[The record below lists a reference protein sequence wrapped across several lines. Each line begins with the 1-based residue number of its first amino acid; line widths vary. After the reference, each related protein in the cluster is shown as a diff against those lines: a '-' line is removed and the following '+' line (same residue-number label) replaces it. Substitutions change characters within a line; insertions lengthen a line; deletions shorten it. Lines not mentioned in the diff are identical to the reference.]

1 MNQRCCRLFCKKSA
15 LPEKIYNMSYHFSK
29 VKRFI
34 LFFTGLTLAGIGVA
48 LSTRPGLGTS
58 PITSLPYVTTFKFPW
73 TLGMA
78 TIVINLLFILAQ
90 FIILKRRFG
99 WKHITQLPTL
109 LVFGFFI
116 DFGMW
121 LTQFYIPEPYF
132 LRVAEEIIGCFF
144 LASGIGFQLVANI
157 SLMPGD
163 GFIRV
168 LSEEYHIPFGIV
180 KICFDST
187 IVISAIIFS
196 LCCFHNITGVREG
209 TVIAAFLVGFF
220 IKSLQKA
227 MRKTKVMLVKKSNF
241 SKV

>member
-1 MNQRCCRLFCKKSA
+1 MKKI
-15 LPEKIYNMSYHFSK
+15 LLL
-29 VKRFI
+29 I
-34 LFFTGLTLAGIGVA
+34 LFFAGLLVAGTGVA

-90 FIILKRRFG
+90 FIILKRRFT
-99 WKHITQLPTL
+99 WKHIMQLPTL

-116 DFGMW
+116 DLGMY
-121 LTQFYIPEPYF
+121 LTAFYIPEEYF
-132 LRVAEEIIGCFF
+132 LRILEEVIGCIF
-144 LASGIGFQLVANI
+144 LAAGIGFQLTANI

-168 LSEEYHIPFGIV
+168 ISEEYHIPFGIF

-187 IVISAIIFS
+187 IVLSAIIFS
-196 LCCFHNITGVREG
+196 LCCFHNVTGVREG
-209 TVIAAFLVGFF
+209 TIIAAFLVGFF
-220 IKSLQKA
+220 IKLQQKS
-227 MRKTKVMLVKKSNF
+227 MRKIKKLLL
-241 SKV
+241 K

>member
-1 MNQRCCRLFCKKSA
+1 
-15 LPEKIYNMSYHFSK
+15 MSYHFSRT
-29 VKRFI
+29 KRFV
-34 LFFTGLTLAGIGVA
+34 LFFLGLTIAGIGVA

-78 TIVINLLFILAQ
+78 TIAINLFFILAQ

-99 WKHITQLPTL
+99 WSHIAQLPTL
-109 LVFGFFI
+109 LAFGFFI

-121 LTQFYIPEPYF
+121 LTNFYIPESYF
-132 LRVAEEIIGCFF
+132 LRVAEEVIGCLF
-144 LASGIGFQLVANI
+144 LAVGIGFQLIANI

-168 LSEEYHIPFGIV
+168 VSEEYRIPFGTV

-196 LCCFHNITGVREG
+196 LCCFQNITGVREG
-209 TVIAAFLVGFF
+209 TVIAAFLVGYF
-220 IKSLQKA
+220 IKQQLGA
-227 MRKTKVMLVKKSNF
+227 MRKVKLLLLK
-241 SKV
+241 

>member
-1 MNQRCCRLFCKKSA
+1 
-15 LPEKIYNMSYHFSK
+15 MSYHFSRT
-29 VKRFI
+29 KRFV
-34 LFFTGLTLAGIGVA
+34 LFFLGLTIAGIGVA

-73 TLGMA
+73 TPGMA
-78 TIVINLLFILAQ
+78 TIAINLFFILAQ

-99 WKHITQLPTL
+99 WRHIAQLPTL
-109 LVFGFFI
+109 LAFGFFI

-121 LTQFYIPEPYF
+121 LTNFYIPESYF
-132 LRVAEEIIGCFF
+132 LRVTEEVIGCLF
-144 LASGIGFQLVANI
+144 LAVGIGFQLIANI

-168 LSEEYHIPFGIV
+168 VSEEYHIPFGTV

-196 LCCFHNITGVREG
+196 LCCFQNITGVREG
-209 TVIAAFLVGFF
+209 TVIAAFLVGYF
-220 IKSLQKA
+220 IKQQLGA
-227 MRKTKVMLVKKSNF
+227 MRKVKLLLLK
-241 SKV
+241 

>member
-1 MNQRCCRLFCKKSA
+1 
-15 LPEKIYNMSYHFSK
+15 MSYHFSRT
-29 VKRFI
+29 KRFV
-34 LFFTGLTLAGIGVA
+34 LFFLGLTIAGIGVA

-78 TIVINLLFILAQ
+78 TIAINLFFILAQ

-99 WKHITQLPTL
+99 WSHIAQLPTL
-109 LVFGFFI
+109 LAFGFFI

-121 LTQFYIPEPYF
+121 LTNFYIPESYF
-132 LRVAEEIIGCFF
+132 LRVAEEVIGCLF
-144 LASGIGFQLVANI
+144 LAVGIGFQLIANI

-168 LSEEYHIPFGIV
+168 VSEEYRIPFGTV

-196 LCCFHNITGVREG
+196 LCCFQNITGVREG
-209 TVIAAFLVGFF
+209 TVIAAFLVGYF
-220 IKSLQKA
+220 IKLQLGA
-227 MRKTKVMLVKKSNF
+227 MRKVKLLLLK
-241 SKV
+241 

>member
-1 MNQRCCRLFCKKSA
+1 
-15 LPEKIYNMSYHFSK
+15 MSYHFSRT
-29 VKRFI
+29 KRFV
-34 LFFTGLTLAGIGVA
+34 LFFLGLTIAGIGVA

-78 TIVINLLFILAQ
+78 TIVINLFFILAQ
-90 FIILKRRFG
+90 FIILKHRFG
-99 WKHITQLPTL
+99 WSHIVQLPTL
-109 LVFGFFI
+109 LAFGFFI

-121 LTQFYIPEPYF
+121 LTNFYIPESYF
-132 LRVAEEIIGCFF
+132 LRVAEEVIGCLF
-144 LASGIGFQLVANI
+144 LAVGIGFQLIANI

-168 LSEEYHIPFGIV
+168 VSEEYHIPFGTV

-196 LCCFHNITGVREG
+196 LCCFQNITGVREG
-209 TVIAAFLVGFF
+209 TVIAAFLVGYF
-220 IKSLQKA
+220 IKLQLGT
-227 MRKTKVMLVKKSNF
+227 MRKVKLLLLK
-241 SKV
+241 

>member
-1 MNQRCCRLFCKKSA
+1 
-15 LPEKIYNMSYHFSK
+15 MSYHFCRT
-29 VKRFI
+29 KRFV
-34 LFFTGLTLAGIGVA
+34 LFFLGLTIAGIGVA

-78 TIVINLLFILAQ
+78 TIVINLFFILAQ

-99 WKHITQLPTL
+99 WSHIAQLPTL
-109 LVFGFFI
+109 LAFGFFI

-121 LTQFYIPEPYF
+121 LTNFYIPESYF
-132 LRVAEEIIGCFF
+132 LRVAEEVIGCLF
-144 LASGIGFQLVANI
+144 LAVGIGFQLIANI

-168 LSEEYHIPFGIV
+168 VSEEYHIPFGTV

-196 LCCFHNITGVREG
+196 LCCFQNITGVREG
-209 TVIAAFLVGFF
+209 TVIAAFLVGYF
-220 IKSLQKA
+220 IKLQLGT
-227 MRKTKVMLVKKSNF
+227 MRKVKLLLLLK
-241 SKV
+241 

>member
-1 MNQRCCRLFCKKSA
+1 
-15 LPEKIYNMSYHFSK
+15 MSYHFSRT
-29 VKRFI
+29 KRFV
-34 LFFTGLTLAGIGVA
+34 LFFLGLTIAGIGVA

-58 PITSLPYVTTFKFPW
+58 PITSLPYVTTFKCPW

-78 TIVINLLFILAQ
+78 TIVINLFFILAQ

-99 WKHITQLPTL
+99 WSHIVQLPTL
-109 LVFGFFI
+109 LAFGFFI

-121 LTQFYIPEPYF
+121 LTNFYIPESYF
-132 LRVAEEIIGCFF
+132 LRVMEEVIGCLF
-144 LASGIGFQLVANI
+144 LAVGIGFQLIANI

-168 LSEEYHIPFGIV
+168 VSEEYHIPFGTV

-196 LCCFHNITGVREG
+196 LCCFQNITGVREG
-209 TVIAAFLVGFF
+209 TVIAAFLVGYF
-220 IKSLQKA
+220 IKLQLGT
-227 MRKTKVMLVKKSNF
+227 MRKVKLLLLK
-241 SKV
+241 

>member
-1 MNQRCCRLFCKKSA
+1 
-15 LPEKIYNMSYHFSK
+15 MSYHFSRT
-29 VKRFI
+29 KRFV
-34 LFFTGLTLAGIGVA
+34 LFFLGLTIAGIGVA

-78 TIVINLLFILAQ
+78 TIVINLFFILAQ
-90 FIILKRRFG
+90 FIILKRQFG
-99 WKHITQLPTL
+99 WSHIAQLPTL
-109 LVFGFFI
+109 LAFGFFI

-121 LTQFYIPEPYF
+121 LTNFYIPESYF
-132 LRVAEEIIGCFF
+132 LRVAEEVIGCMF
-144 LASGIGFQLVANI
+144 LAVGIGFQLIANI

-168 LSEEYHIPFGIV
+168 VSEEYHIPFGTV

-196 LCCFHNITGVREG
+196 LCCFQNITGMREG
-209 TVIAAFLVGFF
+209 TVIAAFLVGYF
-220 IKSLQKA
+220 IKLQLGT
-227 MRKTKVMLVKKSNF
+227 MRKVKLLLLK
-241 SKV
+241 

>member
-1 MNQRCCRLFCKKSA
+1 MDVRIR
-15 LPEKIYNMSYHFSK
+15 IYKMSYHFSRT
-29 VKRFI
+29 KRFV
-34 LFFTGLTLAGIGVA
+34 LFFLGLTIAGIGVA

-78 TIVINLLFILAQ
+78 TIVINLFFILAQ
-90 FIILKRRFG
+90 FIILKHRFG
-99 WKHITQLPTL
+99 WSHIVQLPTL
-109 LVFGFFI
+109 LAFGFFI

-121 LTQFYIPEPYF
+121 LTNFYIPESYF
-132 LRVAEEIIGCFF
+132 LRVAEEVIGCLF
-144 LASGIGFQLVANI
+144 LAVGIGFQLIANI

-168 LSEEYHIPFGIV
+168 VSEEYHIPFGTV

-196 LCCFHNITGVREG
+196 LCCFQNITGVREG
-209 TVIAAFLVGFF
+209 TVIAAFLVGYF
-220 IKSLQKA
+220 IKLQLGT
-227 MRKTKVMLVKKSNF
+227 MRKVKLLLLK
-241 SKV
+241 

>member
-1 MNQRCCRLFCKKSA
+1 
-15 LPEKIYNMSYHFSK
+15 MSYHFSRT
-29 VKRFI
+29 KRFV
-34 LFFTGLTLAGIGVA
+34 LFFLGLTIAGIGVA

-78 TIVINLLFILAQ
+78 TIAITLFFILAQ

-99 WKHITQLPTL
+99 WSHIAQLPTL
-109 LVFGFFI
+109 LAFGFFI

-121 LTQFYIPEPYF
+121 LTNFYIPESYF
-132 LRVAEEIIGCFF
+132 LRVAEEVIGCLF
-144 LASGIGFQLVANI
+144 LAVGIGFQLIANI

-168 LSEEYHIPFGIV
+168 VSEEYHIPFGTV

-196 LCCFHNITGVREG
+196 LCCFQNITGVREG
-209 TVIAAFLVGFF
+209 TVIAAFLVGYF
-220 IKSLQKA
+220 IKLQLGT
-227 MRKTKVMLVKKSNF
+227 MRKVKLLLLK
-241 SKV
+241 